1 MTDPA
6 LRPGGY
12 VLGLSVRLLLAV
24 SVVVAN
30 FGGAAIVFALS
41 AWVVPQ
47 GQVADVTAVRLLNTA
62 LVIGYLLLATPV
74 GILLGRR
81 IFRLRGRAAR
91 RDPGRRARRIVLY
104 GPLRLVV
111 MLAVLWGG
119 AVVLFGLVNLRFS
132 WRLALSVAE
141 TITVGGIATVALS
154 YLLSE
159 RILRGPASV
168 ILAGQPPRSRALPGV
183 LLRPVLF
190 WALGTAVPVIGLLL
204 GGVSALVFQDV
215 TVDRLAVMILA
226 IGTAALFAGILT
238 TIGAARAAADP
249 VIAVRRAMQR
259 VEQGDLEV
267 SVPVYD
273 HTELGRLQ
281 AGFNTMVEGL
291 RERER
296 IRDLFGRHVGEDVA
310 RAAAAADGSELGGE
324 VRRVAVLFVDLVGS
338 TAMAA
343 ERPPAEV
350 VDVLNRFFAIVVES
364 VERHG
369 GWINKFEGDA
379 ALAVF
384 GAPTP
389 VRDPAGCAL
398 AAARELADQL
408 AARMPETAAGIG
420 VSAGDA
426 VAGNVG
432 DPRRYEYTVIG
443 DPVNEAARLTDLA
456 KSRGGVVASGA
467 ALDLADEA
475 ESQRWVRGEPVV
487 LRGRN
492 APTEIATPRAE
503 LNLRHVPGMI
513 EQP

>member
-1 MTDPA
+1 MADPA

-12 VLGLSVRLLLAV
+12 VVGLPLRLMLAAAV
-24 SVVVAN
+24 AVAN

-41 AWVVPQ
+41 AWVVPT
-47 GQVADVTAVRLLNTA
+47 GEVADVDAARRLNIA
-62 LVIGYLLLATPV
+62 LLAGYLLVVTPV
-74 GILLGRR
+74 GVLLGRR
-81 IFRLRGRAAR
+81 ILRLRGRAAR
-91 RDPGRRARRIVLY
+91 QDPARRARRIVLF
-104 GPLRLVV
+104 GPLRIVL

-141 TITVGGIATVALS
+141 TTTVGGIATVSLS
-154 YLLSE
+154 YLLTE
-159 RILRGPASV
+159 RILRTPASLV
-168 ILAGQPPRSRALPGV
+168 LAGQPPRSRALPGV

-204 GGVSALVFQDV
+204 GGVSALVFGDV
-215 TVDRLAVMILA
+215 SVERLAVMILA

-249 VIAVRRAMQR
+249 VMSVRRAMQR
-259 VEQGDLEV
+259 VEQGELEV

-281 AGFNTMVEGL
+281 AGFNTMVDGL

-310 RAAAAADGSELGGE
+310 RAAAAAEEVELGGE

-350 VDVLNRFFAIVVES
+350 VALLNRFFAVVVES

-384 GAPTP
+384 GAPAA
-389 VRDPAGCAL
+389 VADPAGSAL
-398 AAARELADQL
+398 AAARELAGELSD
-408 AARMPETAAGIG
+408 RDITAGIG

-456 KSRGGVVASGA
+456 KSRGGVVASGS
-467 ALDLADEA
+467 ALDLADQAEA
-475 ESQRWVRGEPVV
+475 GRWERGDDVT
-487 LRGRN
+487 LRGRT
-492 APTEIATPRAE
+492 APTQVATPR
-503 LNLRHVPGMI
+503 VPA
-513 EQP
+513 PR